1 MAALSQAI
9 NSTNVEQASESDMI
23 KPKSQGWGW
32 EKGTGQKSIFVVNA
46 SKKGTELSDKG
57 ITPHHSTP
65 ASVLLLLSV

>member
-23 KPKSQGWGW
+23 KQKSQGWGW
-32 EKGTGQKSIFVVNA
+32 EKGAGQKSIFVVNA

-57 ITPHHSTP
+57 ITPLDS
-65 ASVLLLLSV
+65 SLFVLLLLSV